1 MSETELDKD
10 LIISFEILNL
20 KITLF
25 YVVPYFQEFKKYN
38 ILKSSHIIETIKIIF
53 FSKFLFL
60 FLKR

>member
-53 FSKFLFL
+53 FPNFYFY
-60 FLKR
+60 F